1 MGKTEENSNNASRKK
16 LQVVSVQSKLENK
29 SNDYV
34 VDNSADNRREK
45 SQSKILEKLAEN
57 NLTDNNSRKTDNDC
71 ASAQFI
77 SAQPL
82 N

>member
-1 MGKTEENSNNASRKK
+1 MGKTEENSNDASRKK
-16 LQVVSVQSKLENK
+16 LQVISVQAELENK

-57 NLTDNNSRKTDNDC
+57 NLADDNSRKERQKEN
-71 ASAQFI
+71 S
-77 SAQPL
+77 
-82 N
+82 